1 MVNKNWG
8 IVDGQQEL
16 SYWWQLTRTE
26 VLMTVNWDDVL
37 LMVNQSFCIADGQ
50 QELRYCWWSTRTEV
64 LMTVN
69 KNWGID
75 DG

>member
-1 MVNKNWG
+1 MTVNKNWG
-8 IVDGQQEL
+8 IDD
-16 SYWWQLTRTE
+16 
-26 VLMTVNWDDVL
+26 VNLDDVL